1 MQQRYFVQFI
11 FKSLANTSGGLSLVA
26 TLIFGFIAWF
36 GITPDKTVSLR
47 IPSLIII
54 ILIFLAWWFY
64 RISWI
69 IYEQSG
75 IKLPSVKQVT
85 IYGENQTA
93 ILILEPSPLF
103 SYNSIVAIYCVED
116 QFERLIG
123 IGSVINVQENGL
135 IQISVIESKSE
146 DANVWK
152 PILENKADKIK
163 YLIVKPYA
171 PANLWRIKN
180 DRN

>member
-1 MQQRYFVQFI
+1 MQKKYFAQFI
-11 FKSLANTSGGLSLVA
+11 FKGLANTSGGLSLVVA
-26 TLIFGFIAWF
+26 LIFGCIAWF

-47 IPSLIII
+47 IPFLIII
-54 ILIFLAWWFY
+54 ILVFLAWWFY
-64 RISWI
+64 RIAWI

-75 IKLPSVKQVT
+75 IKLPLVKQVT
-85 IYGENQTA
+85 TYGESKTA

-103 SYNSIVAIYCVED
+103 SYNSIVAIYYVED

-135 IQISVIESKSE
+135 IQVSVIESKSE
-146 DANVWK
+146 DSTVWK

-171 PANLWRIKN
+171 PADLWRIKK
-180 DRN
+180 

>member
-1 MQQRYFVQFI
+1 M
-11 FKSLANTSGGLSLVA
+11 A
-26 TLIFGFIAWF
+26 TLIFGLIAWF

-54 ILIFLAWWFY
+54 ILVFLAWWFY
-64 RISWI
+64 RIAWI

-75 IKLPSVKQVT
+75 IKLPAVKQVT
-85 IYGENQTA
+85 TYGESQTA

-103 SYNSIVAIYCVED
+103 SHNSVVAIYCVED

-123 IGSVINVQENGL
+123 IGSVINVQEDGL
-135 IQISVIESKSE
+135 IQVSLIESKSE
-146 DANVWK
+146 DENVWK

-171 PANLWRIKN
+171 PANLWRIEK
-180 DRN
+180 